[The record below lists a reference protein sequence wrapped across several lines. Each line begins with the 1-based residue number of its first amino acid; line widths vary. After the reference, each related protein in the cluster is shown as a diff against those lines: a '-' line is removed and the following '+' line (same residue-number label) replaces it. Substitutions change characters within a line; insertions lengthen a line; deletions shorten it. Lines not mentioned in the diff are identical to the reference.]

1 MVSEINVKQ
10 GIIVWEAEGLEVKQ
24 SFLGSKKK
32 NLSES
37 SQIRSERL
45 RMQSGLR
52 EETSSVSQATLE
64 K

>member
-32 NLSES
+32 KLEWELSD
-37 SQIRSERL
+37 QIRASAHTVWT
-45 RMQSGLR
+45 QGGN
-52 EETSSVSQATLE
+52 
-64 K
+64 

>member
-32 NLSES
+32 
-37 SQIRSERL
+37 
-45 RMQSGLR
+45 
-52 EETSSVSQATLE
+52 LE
-64 K
+64 